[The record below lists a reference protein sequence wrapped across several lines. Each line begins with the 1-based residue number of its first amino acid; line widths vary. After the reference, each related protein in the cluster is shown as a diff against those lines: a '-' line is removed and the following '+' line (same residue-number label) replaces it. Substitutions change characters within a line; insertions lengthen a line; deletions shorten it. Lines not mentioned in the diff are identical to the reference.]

1 MQIKR
6 YQEGGATPA
15 APAPAPQG
23 GEEQMMQQLAQ
34 MAQEIIQQLGPDAAA
49 MLAQVIMEM
58 LQGAQQEVGA
68 VPEEQQFMRCGG
80 KIKKKTCKKACGG
93 SVKKTACGGS
103 IKKSACGGSVKKTAC
118 GGSVKKSAC
127 GGSVKKDA
135 CGGKTSKCKTK
146 KSCK

>member
-1 MQIKR
+1 MIIKKF
-6 YQEGGATPA
+6 QEGGAAPA
-15 APAPAPQG
+15 APAQAPQG

-49 MLAQVIMEM
+49 MLAQIIMEM
-58 LQGAQQEVGA
+58 LQGAPQEVGA
-68 VPEEQQFMRCGG
+68 TPEEQQFMRCGG

-103 IKKSACGGSVKKTAC
+103 VKKSACGGSVKKTAC
-118 GGSVKKSAC
+118 GGSVKKDAC

>member
-6 YQEGGATPA
+6 YQEGGAAPA
-15 APAPAPQG
+15 APAQAPQG

-58 LQGAQQEVGA
+58 LQGAPQEVGA
-68 VPEEQQFMRCGG
+68 APEEQQFMRYGG

-93 SVKKTACGGS
+93 FV
-103 IKKSACGGSVKKTAC
+103 KKSACGGSVKKDAC
-118 GGSVKKSAC
+118 GGSVKKTAC

>member
-6 YQEGGATPA
+6 YQEGGAAPA
-15 APAPAPQG
+15 APAQAPQG
-23 GEEQMMQQLAQ
+23 GEEQMMQQIAQ

-68 VPEEQQFMRCGG
+68 VPEEQQCMRCGG
-80 KIKKKTCKKACGG
+80 KIKKTCKKACGG

-103 IKKSACGGSVKKTAC
+103 VKKTAC
-118 GGSVKKSAC
+118 GGSVKKTAC

>member
-15 APAPAPQG
+15 APAQAPQG

-58 LQGAQQEVGA
+58 LQGAPQEVGA
-68 VPEEQQFMRCGG
+68 APEEQQFMRCGG
-80 KIKKKTCKKACGG
+80 KIKKTCKK
-93 SVKKTACGGS
+93 
-103 IKKSACGGSVKKTAC
+103 AC

-127 GGSVKKDA
+127 GGSVKKSACGGSVKKEA

>member
-6 YQEGGATPA
+6 YQEGGA
-15 APAPAPQG
+15 APTAPAPQG
-23 GEEQMMQQLAQ
+23 GEEQMMQQIAQ

-93 SVKKTACGGS
+93 SVKKSACGGS
-103 IKKSACGGSVKKTAC
+103 VKKSACGGSVKKTAC

>member
-1 MQIKR
+1 MKIVKFM
-6 YQEGGATPA
+6 QEGGATPA
-15 APAPAPQG
+15 APQSP
-23 GEEQMMQQLAQ
+23 EQNQAMEQIAQLANQ
-34 MAQEIIQQLGPDAAA
+34 LIQELGPDAAA

-103 IKKSACGGSVKKTAC
+103 IKKTACGGSVKKT
-118 GGSVKKSAC
+118 AC

>member
-93 SVKKTACGGS
+93 SVKKAACGSS
-103 IKKSACGGSVKKTAC
+103 IKKSACGGSVKKSAC
-118 GGSVKKSAC
+118 GGSVKKTAC

>member
-1 MQIKR
+1 MKIVKFM
-6 YQEGGATPA
+6 QEGGATPA
-15 APAPAPQG
+15 STAPQSPAQNPAV
-23 GEEQMMQQLAQ
+23 EQIAQLADQ
-34 MAQEIIQQLGPDAAA
+34 LIRELGPDAAA

-93 SVKKTACGGS
+93 SVKKAACGSS
-103 IKKSACGGSVKKTAC
+103 IKKSAC

-127 GGSVKKDA
+127 GGSVKKSACGGSVKKEA

>member
-58 LQGAQQEVGA
+58 LQGAPQEVGA
-68 VPEEQQFMRCGG
+68 APEEQQFMRCGG
-80 KIKKKTCKKACGG
+80 KIKKKACKKTCKKLCGG
-93 SVKKTACGGS
+93 DLQKKQCGGKSPVKKNL
-103 IKKSACGGSVKKTAC
+103 
-118 GGSVKKSAC
+118 
-127 GGSVKKDA
+127 

>member
-1 MQIKR
+1 MIIKKF
-6 YQEGGATPA
+6 QEGGAAPV
-15 APAPAPQG
+15 APAQAPQG

-68 VPEEQQFMRCGG
+68 APEEQQFMRCGG
-80 KIKKKTCKKACGG
+80 KIKKKKTCKKL
-93 SVKKTACGGS
+93 
-103 IKKSACGGSVKKTAC
+103 
-118 GGSVKKSAC
+118 
-127 GGSVKKDA
+127 

>member
-6 YQEGGATPA
+6 YQEGGAAPA
-15 APAPAPQG
+15 APVQAPQG

-34 MAQEIIQQLGPDAAA
+34 MAQEIIQQLGPDVAAT
-49 MLAQVIMEM
+49 LAQVIMEM
-58 LQGAQQEVGA
+58 LQGAPQEVGA
-68 VPEEQQFMRCGG
+68 APEEQQFMRCGG

-93 SVKKTACGGS
+93 FV
-103 IKKSACGGSVKKTAC
+103 KKSACGGSVKKDAC
-118 GGSVKKSAC
+118 GGSVKKTAC

>member
-6 YQEGGATPA
+6 YQEGGAAPA
-15 APAPAPQG
+15 APAQAPQG
-23 GEEQMMQQLAQ
+23 GEEQMMQQIAQ

-49 MLAQVIMEM
+49 MLFRSIMEM

-103 IKKSACGGSVKKTAC
+103 VKKT
-118 GGSVKKSAC
+118 AC

>member
-6 YQEGGATPA
+6 YQEGGTTPM
-15 APAPAPQG
+15 APAQTPQG

-34 MAQEIIQQLGPDAAA
+34 MAQEIIQQIGPDAAA
-49 MLAQVIMEM
+49 ILAQVIMDM

-80 KIKKKTCKKACGG
+80 KIKKACKKACGG
-93 SVKKTACGGS
+93 SVKKD
-103 IKKSACGGSVKKTAC
+103 ACGGSVKKT
-118 GGSVKKSAC
+118 AC

>member
-6 YQEGGATPA
+6 YQEGGVAPA
-15 APAPAPQG
+15 APAPASQG

-68 VPEEQQFMRCGG
+68 TPEEQQFMRCGG

-93 SVKKTACGGS
+93 SVKKD
-103 IKKSACGGSVKKTAC
+103 ACGGSVKKTAC
-118 GGSVKKSAC
+118 GGSIKKE
-127 GGSVKKDA
+127 A
-135 CGGKTSKCKTK
+135 CGGKSPKCKTK

>member
-6 YQEGGATPA
+6 YQEGGAAPA
-15 APAPAPQG
+15 APAQAPQG

-34 MAQEIIQQLGPDAAA
+34 MAQEIIQQLGPDVAA

-58 LQGAQQEVGA
+58 LQGAPQEVGA
-68 VPEEQQFMRCGG
+68 APEEQQFMRCGG

-93 SVKKTACGGS
+93 PV
-103 IKKSACGGSVKKTAC
+103 KKSACGGSVKKDAC
-118 GGSVKKSAC
+118 GGSVKKTAC

>member
-6 YQEGGATPA
+6 YQEGGAAPA
-15 APAPAPQG
+15 APAQAPQG

-49 MLAQVIMEM
+49 MLAQVIMEI

-68 VPEEQQFMRCGG
+68 APEEQQFMRCGG

-93 SVKKTACGGS
+93 SVKK
-103 IKKSACGGSVKKTAC
+103 SACGGSVKKT
-118 GGSVKKSAC
+118 AC

>member
-6 YQEGGATPA
+6 YQEGGAAPA
-15 APAPAPQG
+15 APAQAPQG

-49 MLAQVIMEM
+49 MLAQIIMEM
-58 LQGAQQEVGA
+58 LQRAQQEVGA
-68 VPEEQQFMRCGG
+68 APEEQQFMRCGG

-93 SVKKTACGGS
+93 SVKK
-103 IKKSACGGSVKKTAC
+103 
-118 GGSVKKSAC
+118 SAC

-135 CGGKTSKCKTK
+135 CGGKTSRCKTK

>member
-58 LQGAQQEVGA
+58 LQGAPQEVGA
-68 VPEEQQFMRCGG
+68 APEEQQFMRCGG

-93 SVKKTACGGS
+93 SVKKS
-103 IKKSACGGSVKKTAC
+103 AC

-127 GGSVKKDA
+127 GGSVQKTACGGSVKTDA

>member
-15 APAPAPQG
+15 APAQAPQG

-58 LQGAQQEVGA
+58 LQGAPQEVGA
-68 VPEEQQFMRCGG
+68 APEEQQFMRCGG
-80 KIKKKTCKKACGG
+80 KIKKACKKTCKKLCGG
-93 SVKKTACGGS
+93 DLKKEQCGGKSPVKKGQCGG
-103 IKKSACGGSVKKTAC
+103 KSPVKKNL
-118 GGSVKKSAC
+118 
-127 GGSVKKDA
+127 

>member
-6 YQEGGATPA
+6 YQEGGAAPA
-15 APAPAPQG
+15 APAQAPQG

-93 SVKKTACGGS
+93 SVKKD
-103 IKKSACGGSVKKTAC
+103 
-118 GGSVKKSAC
+118 AC

>member
-58 LQGAQQEVGA
+58 LQGGTTGSRCCTRGA
-68 VPEEQQFMRCGG
+68 TVYALRW
-80 KIKKKTCKKACGG
+80 KN
-93 SVKKTACGGS
+93 
-103 IKKSACGGSVKKTAC
+103 
-118 GGSVKKSAC
+118 
-127 GGSVKKDA
+127 
-135 CGGKTSKCKTK
+135 
-146 KSCK
+146 

>member
-6 YQEGGATPA
+6 YQEGGAAPA
-15 APAPAPQG
+15 APAQAPQG
-23 GEEQMMQQLAQ
+23 GEEQMMQQIAQ

-68 VPEEQQFMRCGG
+68 VPEGQQFMRCGG

-103 IKKSACGGSVKKTAC
+103 IKKTACGGSVKKTAC

>member
-6 YQEGGATPA
+6 YQEGGAAPA
-15 APAPAPQG
+15 APAQVPQG

-34 MAQEIIQQLGPDAAA
+34 MAQEIIQQLGPDVAA

-58 LQGAQQEVGA
+58 LQGAPQEVGA
-68 VPEEQQFMRCGG
+68 APEEQQFMRCGG

-103 IKKSACGGSVKKTAC
+103 
-118 GGSVKKSAC
+118 
-127 GGSVKKDA
+127 VKKDA

>member
-1 MQIKR
+1 MIIKKF
-6 YQEGGATPA
+6 QEGGATPA
-15 APAPAPQG
+15 APAQAPQG

-34 MAQEIIQQLGPDAAA
+34 MAQEIIQQIGPDAAA

-93 SVKKTACGGS
+93 SVKKSACGGS
-103 IKKSACGGSVKKTAC
+103 VKKSACGGSVKKTAC
-118 GGSVKKSAC
+118 GGSVKKTAC

>member
-6 YQEGGATPA
+6 YQEGGAAPA
-15 APAPAPQG
+15 APAQAPQG

-34 MAQEIIQQLGPDAAA
+34 IANQLIQELGPDAAA

-93 SVKKTACGGS
+93 SVKKD
-103 IKKSACGGSVKKTAC
+103 ACGGSVKKTAC
-118 GGSVKKSAC
+118 GGSIKKTAC

>member
-1 MQIKR
+1 MQI
-6 YQEGGATPA
+6 YDFDNS
-15 APAPAPQG
+15 
-23 GEEQMMQQLAQ
+23 QLFLSKVPTIS
-34 MAQEIIQQLGPDAAA
+34 QEIIQQIGPDAAA

-68 VPEEQQFMRCGG
+68 IPEEQQFMRCGG

-93 SVKKTACGGS
+93 SVKKD
-103 IKKSACGGSVKKTAC
+103 ACGGSVKKT
-118 GGSVKKSAC
+118 AC

>member
-58 LQGAQQEVGA
+58 LQGAPQEVGA
-68 VPEEQQFMRCGG
+68 APEEQQFMRCGG
-80 KIKKKTCKKACGG
+80 KIKKTCKK
-93 SVKKTACGGS
+93 
-103 IKKSACGGSVKKTAC
+103 AC

-127 GGSVKKDA
+127 GGSVKKSACGGSVKKSACGGSVKKEA

>member
-6 YQEGGATPA
+6 YQEGGAAPA
-15 APAPAPQG
+15 APAQAPQG
-23 GEEQMMQQLAQ
+23 GEEQMMQQIAQ

-80 KIKKKTCKKACGG
+80 KSKKKTCKKACGG
-93 SVKKTACGGS
+93 SVKKT
-103 IKKSACGGSVKKTAC
+103 
-118 GGSVKKSAC
+118 AC

>member
-6 YQEGGATPA
+6 YQEGGAAPA
-15 APAPAPQG
+15 APAQAPQG

-58 LQGAQQEVGA
+58 LQGAPQEVGA
-68 VPEEQQFMRCGG
+68 APEEQQVMRCGG
-80 KIKKKTCKKACGG
+80 KIKKTCKKACGG
-93 SVKKTACGGS
+93 SVKKAACGSS
-103 IKKSACGGSVKKTAC
+103 IKKSAC

-127 GGSVKKDA
+127 GGSVKKSACGGSVKKEA

>member
-58 LQGAQQEVGA
+58 LQGAPQEVGA
-68 VPEEQQFMRCGG
+68 APEEQQFMRCGG
-80 KIKKKTCKKACGG
+80 KIKKTCKKACGG
-93 SVKKTACGGS
+93 SVKKSACGGS
-103 IKKSACGGSVKKTAC
+103 VRKSACGGSVKKT
-118 GGSVKKSAC
+118 AC

>member
-1 MQIKR
+1 MIIKKF
-6 YQEGGATPA
+6 QEGGATPA
-15 APAPAPQG
+15 APAQVPQG

-58 LQGAQQEVGA
+58 LQGVQQEVGA
-68 VPEEQQFMRCGG
+68 APEEQQFMRCGG
-80 KIKKKTCKKACGG
+80 KIKKKTCKKLCGG
-93 SVKKTACGGS
+93 NLQKKQCGGKSPVKKNL
-103 IKKSACGGSVKKTAC
+103 
-118 GGSVKKSAC
+118 
-127 GGSVKKDA
+127 